1 MIIHRFNY
9 STNKGIFNKLN
20 GPNIINLRI
29 SSTFVDFD
37 LMTAQWQQMTVTGW
51 QVYLFFNSDRSFM
64 STLYSMG
71 WIRGVAWRGHLLSRS
86 RNRVVLDAI
95 TFIDWN
101 QYSTYRTKNGNLF
114 IPIMSALHFSPL
126 FPQIK

>member
-37 LMTAQWQQMTVTGW
+37 PNDSTMTASKWQWLG
-51 QVYLFFNSDRSFM
+51 DRSIFFLIVTDRLCLLF
-64 STLYSMG
+64 TLWGGSVEL
-71 WIRGVAWRGHLLSRS
+71 RGVVTSSRGQEIGLYLMPSLLSIEI
-86 RNRVVLDAI
+86 NI
-95 TFIDWN
+95 
-101 QYSTYRTKNGNLF
+101 QRTVQKTVIFLY
-114 IPIMSALHFSPL
+114 L
-126 FPQIK
+126 